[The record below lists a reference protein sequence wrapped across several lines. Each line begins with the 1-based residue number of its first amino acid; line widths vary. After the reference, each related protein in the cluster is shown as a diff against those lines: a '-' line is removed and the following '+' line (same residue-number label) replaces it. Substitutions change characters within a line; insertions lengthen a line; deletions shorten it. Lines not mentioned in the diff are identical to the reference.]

1 MPAQLVSA
9 QSGPQSSQ
17 EASASARA
25 MAAFAVTLV
34 IAGAGLAWALL
45 AASRGA
51 VAAVAAGGGAAAVVV
66 VAAVTTAV
74 YYAVAMRQAGTMA
87 AAREREARRLAEE
100 FAGLARD
107 TLPTVAQRVRDGA
120 TPDEVFG
127 GMPRPDSEA
136 VRALL
141 TTVHRLLG
149 GVMEGA
155 TAARDEAEDAAKT
168 ARGEASTASQ
178 RAAAAAADL
187 SGIKEEIS
195 HLATETVPM
204 VIGQMR
210 AGEPRDMVLAEV
222 RQRASPVLGGLLET
236 VVTEVAAAERRGASA
251 MAACAN
257 AAARVQAQ
265 TTRMLAELREM
276 EQRYGEDKVFADLMG
291 LDHRVSQ
298 MGRLADSIALLSGG
312 RTGRRWTRPIPMES
326 ILRGAMGRIDAY
338 QRVRLN
344 SSTTAAIAGYA
355 AEGVMHALAELLD
368 NAAAFS
374 AHGSAV
380 HVYVEEEDAGLVVT
394 IEDSGLGMRRRE
406 RDRAEQVVSQPLD
419 LATLPGTRLGLAVV
433 GRVAARYGLTVSFR
447 PSSRGGTGVVVMIPR
462 PLLSQPKGAIGAGP
476 GWTPPAGGDAERGD
490 AVMPARGGQVSDTS
504 ADPDLDEDTGGD
516 ADFENLPVRP
526 RGRTLQDAPQSAL
539 GTRMAGPRTDAAAV
553 PYPAGPVDTTIR
565 PASDAGS
572 RFAAFRQA
580 GERARD
586 TSGSGPL
593 PVRRPE
599 AGGINA
605 GSPDAGSEH
614 DGSEGQA

>member
-1 MPAQLVSA
+1 
-9 QSGPQSSQ
+9 
-17 EASASARA
+17 
-25 MAAFAVTLV
+25 
-34 IAGAGLAWALL
+34 
-45 AASRGA
+45 
-51 VAAVAAGGGAAAVVV
+51 
-66 VAAVTTAV
+66 
-74 YYAVAMRQAGTMA
+74 
-87 AAREREARRLAEE
+87 
-100 FAGLARD
+100 
-107 TLPTVAQRVRDGA
+107 
-120 TPDEVFG
+120 
-127 GMPRPDSEA
+127 
-136 VRALL
+136 
-141 TTVHRLLG
+141 
-149 GVMEGA
+149 
-155 TAARDEAEDAAKT
+155 
-168 ARGEASTASQ
+168 
-178 RAAAAAADL
+178 
-187 SGIKEEIS
+187 
-195 HLATETVPM
+195 
-204 VIGQMR
+204 
-210 AGEPRDMVLAEV
+210 
-222 RQRASPVLGGLLET
+222 
-236 VVTEVAAAERRGASA
+236 
-251 MAACAN
+251 
-257 AAARVQAQ
+257 
-265 TTRMLAELREM
+265 
-276 EQRYGEDKVFADLMG
+276 MG

-394 IEDSGLGMRRRE
+394 VEDSGLGMRRRE
-406 RDRAEQVVSQPLD
+406 RDRAEQMVSQPLD

-490 AVMPARGGQVSDTS
+490 AVMPARGDQVSDTS
-504 ADPDLDEDTGGD
+504 ADPDPDEDTGGD
-516 ADFENLPVRP
+516 ADLENLPVRP

-553 PYPAGPVDTTIR
+553 PCSAGPVDTPIR

-593 PVRRPE
+593 PVRCPE

-605 GSPDAGSEH
+605 GSPDAGSDH